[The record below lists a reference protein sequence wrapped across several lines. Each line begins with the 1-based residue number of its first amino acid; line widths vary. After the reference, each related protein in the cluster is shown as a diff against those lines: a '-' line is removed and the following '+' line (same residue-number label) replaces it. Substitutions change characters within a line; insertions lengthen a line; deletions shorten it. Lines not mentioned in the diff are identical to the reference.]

1 LYSKHKGSTFF
12 AKNRLK
18 TTNNNCVAII
28 FILLPKPLFH
38 FYKQLMYKISTI
50 ILFAAFCAG
59 FIGCGSSG
67 YQGES
72 ALQKEVFKIHDEVM
86 PLNQTIYLLRKDL
99 IDVKSNGTFDK
110 RMLTAN
116 EKTEV
121 DSVCFALTRAEEGM
135 NTWMRAFKEPEFGTA
150 MSTADAYFT
159 AELPKIKAVA
169 EMMTGSVAAAKA
181 LTARF
186 PIRAAEAPATP
197 KTSITTKKDT
207 TKKATQPAQV
217 KPDATQDTE
226 PKPTETTA
234 PKTPE
239 NVITNEK
246 TPATPKVETPV
257 APKPTSTTPRVAPA
271 GSKIAR

>member
-1 LYSKHKGSTFF
+1 MRT
-12 AKNRLK
+12 
-18 TTNNNCVAII
+18 
-28 FILLPKPLFH
+28 
-38 FYKQLMYKISTI
+38 ISTI
-50 ILFAAFCAG
+50 ILLAACCAG
-59 FIGCGSSG
+59 FTSCGSGG

-116 EKTEV
+116 EKSEV

-135 NTWMRAFKEPEFGTA
+135 NTWMRAFKEPEFGTV

-169 EMMTGSVAAAKA
+169 DQMTGSVAAAKA
-181 LTARF
+181 LTERF

-197 KTSITTKKDT
+197 KTAVTTKKDT
-207 TKKATQPAQV
+207 TKKAANTANATAIKPATTQETTEPAPAQV
-217 KPDATQDTE
+217 GQKTAISEIPTT
-226 PKPTETTA
+226 PKTET
-234 PKTPE
+234 PKTE
-239 NVITNEK
+239 
-246 TPATPKVETPV
+246 TPA
-257 APKPTSTTPRVAPA
+257 APKPTATTPRVAPA